1 MGRIGVEIQARSP
14 EELESLFEDAFMVRD
29 AEALVELF
37 DEQAVVTP
45 DGEQQ
50 QATGREE
57 IAALVSASWEA
68 ERAYLSEIKRI
79 VVAGD
84 IALVVLDWSLSS
96 RGSAGAHDPSARGVD
111 VLRRRADGT
120 WRYLIALFDVGT

>member
-1 MGRIGVEIQARSP
+1 MGRIEVRTDAGSP

-29 AEALVELF
+29 AEAVVELF

-45 DGEQQ
+45 DVGEE

-57 IAALVSASWEA
+57 IAALVSATWEQD
-68 ERAYLSEIKRI
+68 RAYLSEIRRI

-84 IALVVLDWSLSS
+84 IALVVLDWSLSD
-96 RGSAGAHDPSARGVD
+96 RDAAGAQDPSARGVD
-111 VLRRRADGT
+111 VLRRRDDGT
-120 WRYLIALFDVGT
+120 WRYLIALFDVGK